1 MRNNVKIRF
10 YSPSVSQKS
19 HTGSSQHY
27 KPCHRYGCLKV
38 GENSWL
44 WEILNRLIYPQPQ
57 ARMTCQVIPSVAN
70 ECGVIPICKLHN
82 NCERDRTKL
91 YHTCIWQTSK
101 TSISM
106 PNNHHKDNYIKYVKI
121 IIKTIMH
128 KICQAYS
135 TISIKPQKSWCNYH
149 VLWQ

>member
-1 MRNNVKIRF
+1 MFYKTNNIPGTVVFLSEYQRQDDYRLLQLKWCRPVYEEQCEDQVLQSQRIPKITYR
-10 YSPSVSQKS
+10 Q
-19 HTGSSQHY
+19 SQHY

-38 GENSWL
+38 GENSSL
-44 WEILNRLIYPQPQ
+44 KEILNRLIYPQPQ
-57 ARMTCQVIPSVAN
+57 ARMTCQIIPSVAN

-106 PNNHHKDNYIKYVKI
+106 PNNHHKDNYI
-121 IIKTIMH
+121 
-128 KICQAYS
+128 
-135 TISIKPQKSWCNYH
+135 
-149 VLWQ
+149 